1 MVDKKAAEDH
11 PGKSPS
17 PDSED
22 PSSTSKKQFVSDKSE
37 KVPQPPSDRKESI
50 PEVDEADM
58 DSEDSTLNEI
68 NKLENEENVF
78 QQLLG
83 LPEISIETLY
93 MQYKEKDKTII
104 KLMNEHTNFI
114 QVHEGYP
121 EFLNF

>member
-1 MVDKKAAEDH
+1 M
-11 PGKSPS
+11 
-17 PDSED
+17 
-22 PSSTSKKQFVSDKSE
+22 
-37 KVPQPPSDRKESI
+37 
-50 PEVDEADM
+50 
-58 DSEDSTLNEI
+58 
-68 NKLENEENVF
+68 F

-121 EFLNF
+121 EFLNFQQGGSGSVNMKTFKPCPWSQDCGNLDFYDSLDFINKFYAITQ